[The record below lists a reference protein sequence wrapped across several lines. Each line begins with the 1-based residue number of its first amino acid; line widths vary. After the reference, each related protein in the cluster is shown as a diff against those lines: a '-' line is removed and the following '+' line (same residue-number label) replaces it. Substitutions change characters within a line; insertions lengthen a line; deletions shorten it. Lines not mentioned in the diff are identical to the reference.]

1 MAPGSRPPAA
11 RAAQVAVQVVL
22 NTCCT
27 LTGPTHA
34 GSMVKARKKLRM
46 QQLTPTQEQIS
57 AASFRGVFSVLQSQA
72 ES

>member
-1 MAPGSRPPAA
+1 
-11 RAAQVAVQVVL
+11 
-22 NTCCT
+22 
-27 LTGPTHA
+27 
-34 GSMVKARKKLRM
+34 MVKARKKLRM